1 MSEVLSQSQIDA
13 LINSMKSG
21 TADNSSTENKENKY
35 KRLSYMYIHIFNI
48 FTTYYNN
55 VCNKCI
61 KNRLYDNNF

>member
-35 KRLSYMYIHIFNI
+35 K
-48 FTTYYNN
+48 
-55 VCNKCI
+55 K
-61 KNRLYDNNF
+61 YDFYFS